1 MNRFFVGQKAS
12 FSRTVTETDVV
23 QFAGLSGD
31 YNPIHVDKEYAS
43 ATRFGQRIAHG
54 LLTTSL
60 ISRLLGMHLPGLGS
74 VYLGQT
80 LKFMQPVFIGD
91 TITASVEIIEVNLE
105 KNIVRLKTECKKADN
120 TVVLDGIA
128 TMLVP
133 KEGDKI

>member
-1 MNRFFVGQKAS
+1 MKQFFVGQKAS
-12 FSRTVTETDVV
+12 FSRTITETDLV

-31 YNPIHVDKEYAS
+31 YNPIHVDKEYAK

-80 LKFMQPVFIGD
+80 LKFIQPVFIGD
-91 TITASVEIIEVNLE
+91 TITASAEIIEINEE
-105 KNIVRLKTECKKADN
+105 KNIIRLKTECKKADS

-128 TMLVP
+128 TMMVP